1 MGPRMGPPERARD
14 AMNHRKAAWQR
25 SARSRRVGVGLM
37 TGLGVLRREKD
48 VSSENKGEGAHEGKR
63 EDIVI
68 EWEGLDSDRPAED
81 KRERKR
87 TTQRR
92 RRWGSRCGD

>member
-1 MGPRMGPPERARD
+1 MGPPERARD
-14 AMNHRKAAWQR
+14 AMNHRKGR
-25 SARSRRVGVGLM
+25 GARSCRVGVGLM

-48 VSSENKGEGAHEGKR
+48 VSSENKGEGAHKEKR

-68 EWEGLDSDRPAED
+68 EWEGLDSDRPGED
-81 KRERKR
+81 KRGRKW

-92 RRWGSRCGD
+92 RRGVRFAVWGPTRNC

>member
-1 MGPRMGPPERARD
+1 
-14 AMNHRKAAWQR
+14 
-25 SARSRRVGVGLM
+25 M
-37 TGLGVLRREKD
+37 TGLGVLRREED
-48 VSSENKGEGAHEGKR
+48 VLSENKGEGAHEEKR

-92 RRWGSRCGD
+92 RRGVGFAVWGPTRNC